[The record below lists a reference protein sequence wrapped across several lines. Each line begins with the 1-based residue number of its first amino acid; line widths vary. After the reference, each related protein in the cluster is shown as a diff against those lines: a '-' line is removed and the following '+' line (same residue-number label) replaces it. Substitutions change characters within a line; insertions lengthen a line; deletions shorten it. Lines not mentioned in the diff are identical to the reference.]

1 MSLLKKTVSL
11 IAIFSAMPAA
21 FAVTARPSVIGT
33 ASSRMPTLTG
43 YVSSSGTS
51 GSGSSSLLANAECI
65 EAYTDC
71 LKGSDVCGPNFEEC
85 TNNTLFYA
93 KKPLCASTLIQCS
106 TSGIN
111 SLFGTSNQT
120 AFSNKNSSG
129 EYVYPTAGSVLG
141 QLIEAAHI
149 NNRYDTSEC
158 VRKYTTCLKRDD
170 VCGYDFELC
179 TSNSEFKKQ
188 KLFCES
194 TLARCQD
201 EGLKEL
207 FGTTNTAANPS
218 SDSRV
223 GIMISEGGALAAVNA
238 VSTCYKVIDQ
248 CFLNACA
255 TNPYRCKEGSNV
267 EAAKAAAA
275 FSGVESDSLG
285 NITTIDR
292 NNVSGFL
299 RNACLD
305 TIGANKFCYATFVG
319 NGNMPTNSQLQDEDI
334 KNDVY
339 TEAYASRM
347 NDSMRVKI
355 DDLVAQFDKKAKE
368 QCADTIISCAMRT
381 CGEGSGAAC
390 YASAFN
396 VNNKVKGVTNPATM
410 EDIKAGCEGV
420 VNNDLACKY
429 AASTFDAATGLVMFE
444 EYSLFDKLFTA
455 PDDKTVSNPDP
466 VGAVGQL
473 NSTLSTSYNQA
484 ALDSMKKQCQ
494 TIATNCVKSMCGAD
508 YVNCYRNRTD
518 VYSSLTDS
526 GNSNFDAS
534 MNKVG
539 GVLDHTIVLGLCMN
553 TVKSSPVC
561 EEHFKTEAARA
572 KAGKDTTSSWGSATD
587 VRSGWLD
594 AGSFTASEILSEV
607 QDVDADGNLLC
618 TTMQDNGGD
627 TGRCDDSSGKYIYPK
642 MIGTGEYEIQQAE
655 RAIFKDLV
663 YDLEIEAQ
671 AQYNAKLTKQQ
682 NMCMSS
688 NSGGIMTNSDTGST
702 FMWVK
707 LRNNKVPNDYSVSGL
722 KSTQFVASNEL
733 YGSFCRIRVTLQSD
747 DPKVQALIKDKPS
760 WANAYFAAGDAF
772 TCGSWIPYEDLQE
785 ISEQV
790 GQEARDSAVSPQAKN
805 LPWWMAAI
813 GTVGGGIGGAYLGAG
828 IADGTVFSGLT
839 GKSDSKVADGTSLEK
854 CVSFAEQAIT
864 YAESGNYQ
872 SARMLGNSAVSMAKD
887 AGLKVDNSVS
897 NAITQLDENKHKENV
912 NGVSKLNV
920 YAMESATTDFVNS
933 IDGLRVLCQA
943 SDADA
948 IQNDKDEKNRK
959 LGIGLGSTLTG
970 IAGGVLGYTVTNS
983 ILQAQ
988 MDSAE
993 KAAMEEWM
1001 DSIGKHIRCYIG
1013 ADEVGQYGDVIS
1025 TSME

>member
-21 FAVTARPSVIGT
+21 LAVTARPSVVGT

-43 YVSSSGTS
+43 YVSSSS
-51 GSGSSSLLANAECI
+51 SSSNSSSSLLANAECI

-106 TSGIN
+106 ASGIN

-129 EYVYPTAGSVLG
+129 EYIYPTAGSVLG

-158 VRKYTTCLKRDD
+158 VRRYTTCLKRDD

-218 SDSRV
+218 SDSRI
-223 GIMISEGGALAAVNA
+223 GIMISEGAALAAVNA
-238 VSTCYKVIDQ
+238 VSTCYKVVDQ

-255 TNPYRCKEGSNV
+255 TNPYRCKEGSSV
-267 EAAKAAAA
+267 EAAKAAAD
-275 FSGVESDSLG
+275 FSGVETNSLADVT
-285 NITTIDR
+285 IIDR

-305 TIGANKFCYATFVG
+305 TIGANKFCYATFIG
-319 NGNMPTNSQLQDEDI
+319 NGNMPTNSQLQDEVI
-334 KNDVY
+334 QNDVY
-339 TEAYASRM
+339 SEAYAARM

-368 QCADTIISCAMRT
+368 QCAETIISCAMRT

-396 VNNKVKGVTNPATM
+396 TSNTVKGVTNPATM

-420 VNNDLACKY
+420 VNNDMACKY
-429 AASTFDAATGLVMFE
+429 AGSTFNTTTGLVMFE

-466 VGAVGQL
+466 VGAVAQL

-594 AGSFTASEILSEV
+594 AGSFTASEILSTV

-627 TGRCDDSSGKYIYPK
+627 TGRCDDASGKYIYPK

-688 NSGGIMTNSDTGST
+688 NSGGIMGSDDMGST

-733 YGSFCRIRVTLQSD
+733 YGSFCRIRVSVQSD
-747 DPKVQALIKDKPS
+747 DPKVQALIKDNPS

-785 ISEQV
+785 ISQQV
-790 GQEARDSAVSPQAKN
+790 GQEARDSAISPQAKN

-828 IADGTVFSGLT
+828 IADGAVFSGLT
-839 GKSDSKVADGTSLEK
+839 GKSDSKVSDGSSLEK
-854 CVSFAEQAIT
+854 CVSFAEQAIN

-897 NAITQLDENKHKENV
+897 NAITQLDENKHKENI
-912 NGVSKLNV
+912 NGVSKLDV
-920 YAMESATTDFVNS
+920 YAMETATTNFVNS
-933 IDGLRVLCQA
+933 IDGLRVLCEA
-943 SDADA
+943 SDAYA
-948 IQNDKDEKNRK
+948 IQNEQDEKNRK
-959 LGIGLGSTLTG
+959 LGIGLGSALTG

-1001 DSIGKHIRCYIG
+1001 NDIGKHIRCYIG